1 MPHFSG
7 DNRPRIESF
16 EWCTENLELLTEKRT
31 SAAQKMFDKHETEQK
46 AKKKG
51 KAKVPRPKKGKEAS
65 F

>member
-1 MPHFSG
+1 LKVMPHFSG

-31 SAAQKMFDKHETEQK
+31 CAAK
-46 AKKKG
+46 KKKG